1 MAQTQ
6 IDRGLVMKLK
16 VLLARKIF
24 AVFNGS
30 QIMTR
35 NMREPATPVFGWVA
49 RTLMQNGNARV
60 AASSV
65 QQLQI
70 LKTDSVCEVG
80 AGSGLSLL
88 EIVKYTSNEVYA
100 VEISKAFRRQLRALK
115 LAKNVSIIKN
125 DARNL
130 KNEISDNTID
140 KLLGVNL
147 VYFLKPLNI
156 YVDEF
161 FRILKPGGVGLF
173 ACKFD
178 KIQEFDDTVAPNKSE
193 AQVITAL
200 VDAGFETTSE
210 YIDLGDAN
218 SRFTAIKF
226 YKPLD

>member
-1 MAQTQ
+1 
-6 IDRGLVMKLK
+6 
-16 VLLARKIF
+16 
-24 AVFNGS
+24 
-30 QIMTR
+30 
-35 NMREPATPVFGWVA
+35 
-49 RTLMQNGNARV
+49 
-60 AASSV
+60 
-65 QQLQI
+65 
-70 LKTDSVCEVG
+70 
-80 AGSGLSLL
+80 
-88 EIVKYTSNEVYA
+88 YTSNEVYA

-226 YKPLD
+226 CKPLD

>member
-1 MAQTQ
+1 
-6 IDRGLVMKLK
+6 
-16 VLLARKIF
+16 
-24 AVFNGS
+24 
-30 QIMTR
+30 
-35 NMREPATPVFGWVA
+35 MREPATPVFGWVA

-70 LKTDSVCEVG
+70 LKTASVCEVG
-80 AGSGLSLL
+80 AGSGLSLV
-88 EIVKYTSNEVYA
+88 EIVKYTSNEVCA
-100 VEISKAFRRQLRALK
+100 IEISKAFRRQLRALK
-115 LAKNVSIIKN
+115 LARNVSIIKN
-125 DARNL
+125 DASNL
-130 KNEISDNTID
+130 KNEIID

-147 VYFLKPLNI
+147 VYFLKTLNI

-193 AQVITAL
+193 AQVIKAL

>member
-1 MAQTQ
+1 MTQTR
-6 IDRGLVMKLK
+6 INKGLVMKLN
-16 VLLARKIF
+16 VFLARKIF
-24 AVFNGS
+24 SLFNGS

-35 NMREPATPVFGWVA
+35 NMREPAAPIFGWVA

-60 AASSV
+60 ATSSV
-65 QQLQI
+65 QQLHI

-88 EIVKYTSNEVYA
+88 EIVKYTSKEVYA

-115 LAKNVSIIKN
+115 LAKNVSLIKN
-125 DARNL
+125 DASNL
-130 KNEISDNTID
+130 KSEISDNSID

-161 FRILKPGGVGLF
+161 YRILKPGGMGLF
-173 ACKFD
+173 ACKFEQ
-178 KIQEFDDTVAPNKSE
+178 IQGFDDTVAPNKSE
-193 AQVITAL
+193 ALVIAAL
-200 VDAGFETTSE
+200 VDCGFETTSE

-218 SRFTAIKF
+218 SRYTAIKF
-226 YKPLD
+226 YKPFD